1 MFKRFTRDFIIS
13 MNHRK
18 RVNSIVIKSNEE
30 IVRKLDAM
38 KDKHLEAERKGDKE
52 GTVYY
57 GAIFKTLEWL
67 IDESK

>member
-1 MFKRFTRDFIIS
+1 MFKRFIRDFIIS
-13 MNHRK
+13 VNHKK

-38 KDKHLEAERKGDKE
+38 KDEFLKSERKGDKE
-52 GTVYY
+52 AASYY
-57 GAIFKTLEWL
+57 GAIQQTLEWL